1 MRLKSLYIK
10 DYKNIKDQTFDFSAN
25 TGYIALI
32 GLNGSGKSNLL
43 EAISLIFDELYGI
56 PSTER
61 VNGYII
67 TFQIAGGEY
76 TYRTVDDTDEHNIIP
91 LNRGRNQRLPSSVV
105 ACYSGEDLRLW
116 NMAYEK
122 YYMQYFKKAVDNKI
136 TIPQLVYINKYCWD
150 IALMSLMCSEKE
162 SIKYFLKEI
171 FDIDNL
177 NNVKVRLSFGKPD
190 NFKNHKAMEWIKR
203 IKENCLDENG
213 QATMNSIL
221 SYEIPSFDKQS
232 KEKTFFNNLYLLSQ
246 PKKNTKKGNRIDK
259 YITEINIES
268 NGISF
273 NNYSEGHKKLILIE
287 CITQVLGDDSSLLLL
302 DEPDAHIHIE
312 LKKDLLECIERFE
325 GQTILT
331 THSPVFSNEIQRS
344 HKDNLYLIR
353 DGKQINADI
362 VNKLTEL
369 SGGELDFIRGSS
381 VVGSKYILVVE
392 GISDVRCLTKAIEV
406 WSNTNPKYKKLNAI
420 KFLSAGGTG
429 DVKEIFTDV
438 LFSQIDYI
446 EKVVFLFDND
456 GAGIVGRDKIEELKK
471 EDEYREFAPK
481 IEAIYYKDDI
491 SNKFELED
499 LFPKEVYK
507 HIVDR
512 LHAYETYRDFK
523 NKTTGTASEIKDYIK
538 KNAYTFKEEWY
549 DDFKSVL
556 DKILNVFNL

>member
-1 MRLKSLYIK
+1 MKLLSLYIEE
-10 DYKNIKDQTFDFSAN
+10 YKNIKKQTFDFSAN

-56 PSTER
+56 LTDER
-61 VNGYII
+61 VNGYTI
-67 TFQIAGGEY
+67 TYEIGGVSH
-76 TYRTVDDTDEHNIIP
+76 TYSTLDEHNNIIP
-91 LNRGRNQRLPSSVV
+91 LAKKKICPSSVI

-122 YYMQYFKKAVDNKI
+122 YYMQYFKKAIDNKI
-136 TIPQLVYINKYCWD
+136 TIPQLIYINKYCWN
-150 IALMSLMCSEKE
+150 IALMALMCSEKE
-162 SIKYFLKEI
+162 SIKIFLKET

-177 NNVKVRLSFGKPD
+177 NNVNVRLSFGKPD

-203 IKENCLDENG
+203 IKENCLYENG

-273 NNYSEGHKKLILIE
+273 DNYSEGYKKMILIE
-287 CITQVLGDDSSLLLL
+287 CVTQILGDENSLILL
-302 DEPDAHIHIE
+302 DEPDAHVHIE

-369 SGGELDFIRGSS
+369 SGGELDFIRGSV

-392 GISDVRCLTKAIEV
+392 GISDVRCLTKAIKV
-406 WSNTNPKYKKLNAI
+406 WSKKDSKYRKLESVR
-420 KFLSAGGTG
+420 FLSAGGTG
-429 DVKEIFTDV
+429 DVKDIFTDV
-438 LFSQIDYI
+438 LFSQMDYI
-446 EKVVFLFDND
+446 EKVVFLFDID
-456 GAGIVGRDKIEELKK
+456 DAGKKGYNKINKLINEK
-471 EDEYREFAPK
+471 EYKQLAPK
-481 IEAIYYKDDI
+481 IDIIYYKDDTTK
-491 SNKFELED
+491 NFELED
-499 LFPKEVYK
+499 LFPKEAYK

-512 LHAYETYRDFK
+512 VHGFETYRDFK
-523 NKTTGTASEIKDYIK
+523 SSSKATEDIKNHIK
-538 KNAYTFKEEWY
+538 ENAFSFKDEYYDNFKEI
-549 DDFKSVL
+549 L
-556 DKILNVFNL
+556 DKLLKVFGL

>member
-1 MRLKSLYIK
+1 MKLLSLYIEE
-10 DYKNIKDQTFDFSAN
+10 YKNIKKQTFDFSAN

-56 PSTER
+56 LTDER
-61 VNGYII
+61 VNGYTI
-67 TFQIAGGEY
+67 TYEIGGVSH
-76 TYRTVDDTDEHNIIP
+76 TYSTLDEHNNIIP
-91 LNRGRNQRLPSSVV
+91 LAKKKICPTSVI

-122 YYMQYFKKAVDNKI
+122 YYMQYFKKAIDNKI
-136 TIPQLVYINKYCWD
+136 TIPQLIYINKYCWN
-150 IALMSLMCSEKE
+150 IALMALMCSEKE
-162 SIKYFLKEI
+162 SIKIFLKET

-177 NNVKVRLSFGKPD
+177 NNVNVRLSFGKPD

-203 IKENCLDENG
+203 IKENCLYENG

-273 NNYSEGHKKLILIE
+273 DNYSEGYKKMILIE
-287 CITQVLGDDSSLLLL
+287 CVTQILGDENSLILL
-302 DEPDAHIHIE
+302 DEPDAHVHIE

-369 SGGELDFIRGSS
+369 SGGELDFIRGSV

-392 GISDVRCLTKAIEV
+392 GISDVRCLTKAIKV
-406 WSNTNPKYKKLNAI
+406 WSKKDSKYRKLESVR
-420 KFLSAGGTG
+420 FLSAGGTG
-429 DVKEIFTDV
+429 DVKDIFTDV
-438 LFSQIDYI
+438 LFSQMDYI
-446 EKVVFLFDND
+446 EKVVFLFDID
-456 GAGIVGRDKIEELKK
+456 DAGKKGYNKINKLINEK
-471 EDEYREFAPK
+471 EYKQLAPK
-481 IEAIYYKDDI
+481 IDIIYYKDDTTK
-491 SNKFELED
+491 NFELED
-499 LFPKEVYK
+499 LFPKEAYK

-512 LHAYETYRDFK
+512 VHGFETYRDFK
-523 NKTTGTASEIKDYIK
+523 SSSKATEDIKNHIK
-538 KNAYTFKEEWY
+538 ENAFSFKDEYYDNFKEI
-549 DDFKSVL
+549 L
-556 DKILNVFNL
+556 DKLLKVFGL

>member
-1 MRLKSLYIK
+1 MKLLSLYIEE
-10 DYKNIKDQTFDFSAN
+10 YKNIKKQTFDFSAN

-56 PSTER
+56 LTDER
-61 VNGYII
+61 VNGYTI
-67 TFQIAGGEY
+67 TYEIGGVSH
-76 TYRTVDDTDEHNIIP
+76 TYSTLDEHNNIIP
-91 LNRGRNQRLPSSVV
+91 LAKKKICPSSVI

-122 YYMQYFKKAVDNKI
+122 YYMQYFKKAIDNKI
-136 TIPQLVYINKYCWD
+136 TIPQLIYINKYCWN
-150 IALMSLMCSEKE
+150 IALMALMCSEKE
-162 SIKYFLKEI
+162 SIKIFLKEI

-177 NNVKVRLSFGKPD
+177 NNVNVRLSFGKPD

-273 NNYSEGHKKLILIE
+273 DNYSEGYKKMILIE
-287 CITQVLGDDSSLLLL
+287 CVTQILGDENSLILL
-302 DEPDAHIHIE
+302 DEPDAHVHIE

-369 SGGELDFIRGSS
+369 SGGELDFIRGSV

-392 GISDVRCLTKAIEV
+392 GISDVRCLTKAIKKK
-406 WSNTNPKYKKLNAI
+406 SKKDSKYRKLESVR
-420 KFLSAGGTG
+420 FLSAGGTG
-429 DVKEIFTDV
+429 DVKDIFTDV
-438 LFSQIDYI
+438 LFSQMDYI
-446 EKVVFLFDND
+446 EKVVFLFDID
-456 GAGIVGRDKIEELKK
+456 DAGKKGYNKINKLINEK
-471 EDEYREFAPK
+471 EYKQLAPK
-481 IEAIYYKDDI
+481 IDIIYYKDDTTK
-491 SNKFELED
+491 NFELED
-499 LFPKEVYK
+499 LFPKEAYK

-512 LHAYETYRDFK
+512 VHGFETYRDFK
-523 NKTTGTASEIKDYIK
+523 SSSKATEDIKNHIK
-538 KNAYTFKEEWY
+538 ENAFSFKDEYYDNFKEI
-549 DDFKSVL
+549 L
-556 DKILNVFNL
+556 DKLLKVFGL